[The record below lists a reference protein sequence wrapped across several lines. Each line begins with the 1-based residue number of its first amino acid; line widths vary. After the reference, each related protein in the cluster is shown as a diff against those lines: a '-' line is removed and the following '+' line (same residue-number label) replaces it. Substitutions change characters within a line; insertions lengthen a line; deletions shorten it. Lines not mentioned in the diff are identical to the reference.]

1 MGAEDKGYNE
11 EIVVMSDLHWF
22 FMKVLKYNLRKMEL
36 RTIFGESKMAVLNEQ
51 DKNAHLKYKQLVY
64 VEFLEFI
71 ARLAVKLFEN
81 SEYEDKQLNEKI
93 ELLLDEIFSHFGYKR
108 VKQEINIE
116 VFSDSDSDY

>member
-1 MGAEDKGYNE
+1 
-11 EIVVMSDLHWF
+11 
-22 FMKVLKYNLRKMEL
+22 
-36 RTIFGESKMAVLNEQ
+36 
-51 DKNAHLKYKQLVY
+51 VY

-81 SEYEDKQLNEKI
+81 SEYEDKQMNEKI

>member
-81 SEYEDKQLNEKI
+81 SEYEDKQMNEKI